1 MDVDGPEQTLM
12 LTPIPPEQDS
22 LSWRSEGSN
31 GIKLRGRLWR
41 SAVRHPLRSGLS
53 ELARLPIQAVNVP
66 HHDPDAPEATAAT
79 IPS

>member
-22 LSWRSEGSN
+22 LSWRPEGSN

-41 SAVRHPLRSGLS
+41 SAVRHPPAFRF
-53 ELARLPIQAVNVP
+53 E
-66 HHDPDAPEATAAT
+66 
-79 IPS
+79 